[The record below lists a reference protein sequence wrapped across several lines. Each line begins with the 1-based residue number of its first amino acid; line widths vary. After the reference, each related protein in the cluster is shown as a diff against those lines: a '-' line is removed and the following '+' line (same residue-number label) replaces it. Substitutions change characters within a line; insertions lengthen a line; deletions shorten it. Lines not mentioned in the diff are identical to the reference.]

1 MPSTCPMV
9 ASPPPIFRSPPP
21 CRAAAHWSRIASP
34 DVALGISSSLRSAGR
49 RVRRARVAAATT
61 PPGHSLPWLLPVQM
75 HITGPRHMASCWGD
89 KRWLGEVWL
98 WHVAKWKSW
107 DPARWECENVR
118 GMICLSATLQLSDV
132 NHDVVLGSSWVSL
145 FGLHLL
151 INMMNWRITSCQV
164 FAWQGFSAAGCQCLG
179 LFHDLSKASERSK
192 KQNNAHSLDYG
203 CAFQLDPVD
212 MSFKNHR
219 GHGFGPA
226 IHA

>member
-34 DVALGISSSLRSAGR
+34 DVALGISSSRRSAGR

-61 PPGHSLPWLLPVQM
+61 PPGHSLPWLLPV

-89 KRWLGEVWL
+89 QRWLGEVWL

-107 DPARWECENVR
+107 DPARWECETVR

-132 NHDVVLGSSWVSL
+132 NHCGS
-145 FGLHLL
+145 GL
-151 INMMNWRITSCQV
+151 I
-164 FAWQGFSAAGCQCLG
+164 LG
-179 LFHDLSKASERSK
+179 LAVRPALIDQHDELGNHILSGLRMTR
-192 KQNNAHSLDYG
+192 
-203 CAFQLDPVD
+203 F
-212 MSFKNHR
+212 
-219 GHGFGPA
+219 
-226 IHA
+226 